1 MYNNKDKKS
10 SDGKPLT
17 GNRRLTEIATNYRII
32 IALQLDKLQIIS
44 IIQEKL

>member
-17 GNRRLTEIATNYRII
+17 GNRRLTEIAINYRII
-32 IALQLDKLQIIS
+32 IALQLDKS
-44 IIQEKL
+44 KLDSTLSLL